1 MGIEAELDRLPR
13 EQAAIAVN
21 KTPQSP
27 PKDQQVVLKDPALAA
42 LLAWLVPGLGHI
54 YQGRTAKGV
63 LFFVCLMSTF
73 AYGCYLG
80 GSSKVGWGR
89 VVYVAWREDD
99 TRLAYLCQVGIG
111 LPALPALVQASRA
124 AKGKEPWGDFMAP
137 PQPEGLAGN
146 GAAQQALAHQPTLDA
161 LNFHLRGY
169 FELGTAYTMIA
180 GLLNILAVYDAWGGP
195 VFLEPAKDEDGE
207 EKKEQSA
214 DDAAKTHG

>member
-1 MGIEAELDRLPR
+1 
-13 EQAAIAVN
+13 
-21 KTPQSP
+21 
-27 PKDQQVVLKDPALAA
+27 VLKDPALAA

-54 YQGRTAKGV
+54 YQGRTAKGI

-89 VVYVAWREDD
+89 VVYVAWRDDD

-111 LPALPALVQASRA
+111 LPALPAIVQAARA
-124 AKGKEPWGDFMAP
+124 KKGKEPWPWSHGFMAP
-137 PQPEGLAGN
+137 PQPEGFGN
-146 GAAQQALAHQPTLDA
+146 ADDATARALAHQPTLDA
-161 LNFHLRGY
+161 LHFHLRGY

-195 VFLEPAKDEDGE
+195 VWPEPAKKEDEDEEE
-207 EKKEQSA
+207 EKNEQSSP
-214 DDAAKTHG
+214 